1 MDKQSILYLFLIFII
16 TFHASGCSRGVVGGA
31 ALGAAGAGAAY
42 EYQNKKQLDQLEN
55 DFEAGRID
63 KQEYQKRKKDIQ
75 SGSLIY

>member
-1 MDKQSILYLFLIFII
+1 MNKQSVLNLLLMIII
-16 TFHASGCSRGVVGGA
+16 TLHASGCSRGVVGGA

-42 EYQNKKQLDQLEN
+42 EYQNKKQLDQLEQ

-63 KQEYQKRKKDIQ
+63 KEEYQKRKKDIQ